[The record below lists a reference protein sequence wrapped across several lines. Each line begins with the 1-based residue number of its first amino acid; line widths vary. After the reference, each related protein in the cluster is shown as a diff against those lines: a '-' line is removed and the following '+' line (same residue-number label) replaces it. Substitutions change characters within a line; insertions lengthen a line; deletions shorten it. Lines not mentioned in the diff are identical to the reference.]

1 MVARKHPLPLAASTR
16 ANTDE
21 ARDRINWNYHE
32 RHDGKNAVISE
43 WRNTVQKKV
52 RVKMDRSL
60 DQLRQ
65 MPKVE
70 WHKPAPASNI
80 GDHIY
85 VIRFTDQTGMQIRVF
100 GHFHDPHKAFVM
112 TFVGHEKDGK
122 YVPAN
127 YQELAQGHRAHCSDQ
142 FQKRTQPY
150 GDRCAF
156 CAAGDF
162 PIRH

>member
-1 MVARKHPLPLAASTR
+1 MTARKHALRSASPLPRTKER
-16 ANTDE
+16 AKG
-21 ARDRINWNYHE
+21 IKWNYHE

-43 WRNTVQKKV
+43 WRNSVQKKV

-100 GHFHDPHKAFVM
+100 GHFHDPHEAFVM

-122 YVPAN
+122 YVPSN
-127 YQELAQGHRAHCSDQ
+127 YQELAQGHRARCSDQ

-150 GDRCAF
+150 GDRCAL
-156 CAAGDF
+156 CAAGDC